1 MWGRGS
7 LEDLQD
13 GINRLFEQ
21 VWHSGL
27 KTRPFDGQDWAP
39 AVDVVDKPDRYI
51 IELELPGVRNED
63 LEVTATASAITIQ
76 GQKTQSPT
84 RMESDAVLASE
95 RRYGS
100 FRRIIKVSEAIDS
113 QRLGARLQ
121 HGVLIVEA
129 PKTQPRRDP
138 TVKVSIQDVS

>member
-39 AVDVVDKPDRYI
+39 AVEVVDKPDRYI
-51 IELELPGVRNED
+51 IELELPGVKNED

-76 GQKTQSPT
+76 GQKTQCPN

-100 FRRIIKVSEAIDS
+100 FRRVIKVAEAIDS

-129 PKTQPRRDP
+129 PKSQPRRDP